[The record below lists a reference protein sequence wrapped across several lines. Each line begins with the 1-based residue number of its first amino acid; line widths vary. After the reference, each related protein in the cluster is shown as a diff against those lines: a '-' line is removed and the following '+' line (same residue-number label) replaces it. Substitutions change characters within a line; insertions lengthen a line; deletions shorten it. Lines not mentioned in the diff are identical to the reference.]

1 MDFFAIIKLIFD
13 VFKTIPQK
21 QREQIIQT
29 FIDLFHST
37 FLKKKRSKEDIN
49 KDDVDIKTY
58 SKNIT
63 TVQWNSTIGAVTDLL
78 PTTFSKAKKE
88 KFTTSLIELVQSDEF
103 LDELNKRIDTIDL
116 VEDDLYQEQ
125 CSLEMR
131 KLIAEML
138 RK

>member
-1 MDFFAIIKLIFD
+1 MDFFSLIKFILD
-13 VFKTIPQK
+13 VFKAIPQK
-21 QREQIIQT
+21 QREQIIQK
-29 FIDLFHST
+29 FIDLFNST

-58 SKNIT
+58 SQNIT

-78 PTTFSKAKKE
+78 PTTFSRAKKE
-88 KFTTSLIELVQSDEF
+88 KFTASLIELVQSDEF
-103 LDELNKRIDTIDL
+103 LDELNKRIDAINL
-116 VEDDLYQEQ
+116 VDDDLYQEQ